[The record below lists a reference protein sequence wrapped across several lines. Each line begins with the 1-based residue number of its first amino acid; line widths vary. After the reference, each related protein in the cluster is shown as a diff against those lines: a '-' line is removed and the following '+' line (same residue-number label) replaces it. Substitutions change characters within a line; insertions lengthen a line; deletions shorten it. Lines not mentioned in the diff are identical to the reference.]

1 MLVASTAVSCGMSV
15 ECKNPYE
22 KGKAEPQNRT
32 ADTKNLTEDAEDVMR
47 FLRIDSAGENFWY
60 SIDALSLDINKKDYS
75 DVYEAFL
82 TPIKNPA
89 EKDRTCDFVE
99 GRLRLDTAFFKTAC
113 TGHEAANGRPVT
125 GVLGDD
131 FRRID
136 VYIYPDIVRK
146 DSLTYSMRGRTKA
159 GPNICDFTGVA
170 KIKNIYCTGNDDLGR
185 ELYIII
191 AEYTINEDASQTGS
205 GKFNGIFGAYGYADD
220 DNPGLIRVDDLY
232 DMADGYENRTF
243 VGVWRSHRKPETV
256 KRCVWGDYRLPFTF
270 DFDIGDGE
278 MLVNPRYD
286 SPEWDRIIY
295 GSPDDIAGP
304 ESQYRR
310 VVVREPWW

>member
-1 MLVASTAVSCGMSV
+1 MSKLLKILMLVASTAVSCGMSV

-32 ADTKNLTEDAEDVMR
+32 ADTKNLTEDAEDVLR

-60 SIDALSLDINKKDYS
+60 SIDALSLDIDKKDYS

-170 KIKNIYCTGNDDLGR
+170 KIYI
-185 ELYIII
+185 LY
-191 AEYTINEDASQTGS
+191 
-205 GKFNGIFGAYGYADD
+205 
-220 DNPGLIRVDDLY
+220 R
-232 DMADGYENRTF
+232 
-243 VGVWRSHRKPETV
+243 
-256 KRCVWGDYRLPFTF
+256 
-270 DFDIGDGE
+270 
-278 MLVNPRYD
+278 
-286 SPEWDRIIY
+286 
-295 GSPDDIAGP
+295 
-304 ESQYRR
+304 
-310 VVVREPWW
+310 

>member
-99 GRLRLDTAFFKTAC
+99 GRLRLDTAFSKPLAPGTKLLTDALSPAC
-113 TGHEAANGRPVT
+113 SAMIS
-125 GVLGDD
+125 GV
-131 FRRID
+131 
-136 VYIYPDIVRK
+136 
-146 DSLTYSMRGRTKA
+146 SMFISILISSGRTA
-159 GPNICDFTGVA
+159 
-170 KIKNIYCTGNDDLGR
+170 
-185 ELYIII
+185 
-191 AEYTINEDASQTGS
+191 
-205 GKFNGIFGAYGYADD
+205 
-220 DNPGLIRVDDLY
+220 
-232 DMADGYENRTF
+232 
-243 VGVWRSHRKPETV
+243 
-256 KRCVWGDYRLPFTF
+256 
-270 DFDIGDGE
+270 
-278 MLVNPRYD
+278 
-286 SPEWDRIIY
+286 
-295 GSPDDIAGP
+295 
-304 ESQYRR
+304 
-310 VVVREPWW
+310 